1 MNRITQEVA
10 LPCALEHQTYTK
22 QNTASI
28 GQSSATLTQAFLLF
42 LSSRYR
48 GRKKKTQTGGWDR
61 GGLSSGWVGV
71 AGGEQSGPPR
81 VREKLSASVELL
93 AVAAVEVR
101 LELLHRLNVHLPHEL
116 LEVVLAE

>member
-1 MNRITQEVA
+1 MCARTPNIHQAKHGLDWSVQCNADTSVLA
-10 LPCALEHQTYTK
+10 LPLF
-22 QNTASI
+22 
-28 GQSSATLTQAFLLF
+28 TLQ
-42 LSSRYR
+42 
-48 GRKKKTQTGGWDR
+48 GKKKKTQTGGWDR